1 MGYCVYYNVFVN
13 KFVPNATKMI
23 GGVMELELGITNP
36 KYIGAAIEYTAGGST
51 ESQHPFW
58 KCFRMGC

>member
-23 GGVMELELGITNP
+23 GGVMELELNITNP
-36 KYIGAAIEYTAGGST
+36 KYIVAAIEYTGGS
-51 ESQHPFW
+51 
-58 KCFRMGC
+58 